1 MAYREG
7 SACARCESTATTA
20 DGRCL
25 ACGHIWGDAYACV
38 HCHVVAPIVA
48 DRITAATCAACGMPR
63 IAAGW
68 EMPPDIAE
76 GLRRAVARQRR
87 ARRIT
92 RIAVVGAILCMPL
105 GPLAA
110 VTLGFA
116 GWLAVLV
123 LWGVCI
129 MASTAR
135 RIGQRQLATTIA
147 RAERAHLAVTG
158 PRLRVETEISSEPTG
173 SESDPDAVD
182 PDAVEDEPLARHRR

>member
-1 MAYREG
+1 
-7 SACARCESTATTA
+7 
-20 DGRCL
+20 
-25 ACGHIWGDAYACV
+25 
-38 HCHVVAPIVA
+38 
-48 DRITAATCAACGMPR
+48 
-63 IAAGW
+63 
-68 EMPPDIAE
+68 
-76 GLRRAVARQRR
+76 
-87 ARRIT
+87 
-92 RIAVVGAILCMPL
+92 MPL

-135 RIGQRQLATTIA
+135 RIGQRQLVTTIA

-173 SESDPDAVD
+173 SESDPDAV
-182 PDAVEDEPLARHRR
+182 EDEPLARHR